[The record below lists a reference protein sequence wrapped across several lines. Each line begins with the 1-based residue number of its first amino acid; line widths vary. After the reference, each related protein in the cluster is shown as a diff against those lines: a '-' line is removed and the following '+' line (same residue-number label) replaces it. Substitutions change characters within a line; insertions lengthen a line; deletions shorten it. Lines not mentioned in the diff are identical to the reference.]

1 MKDFLIVMLA
11 LILPLEAQRQGLPPE
26 SFGTDT
32 YSLKYKL
39 GPIATKVAEA
49 TLSVEEATW
58 QQEEA
63 FLCHASIK
71 TSNIFRLFMAEE
83 YGGRTYMSALGL
95 DPLYSNL
102 PFHKNGMDS
111 KFEFIYNKDR
121 EVVEWNIVNV
131 KEDIHKE
138 FPLDGY
144 TMDLLAFSFYVR
156 TLDPA
161 EMTGSLQMN
170 TMLGRELVPIRVSY
184 FGEDPSYIKG
194 RSAYHYIVY
203 MTGRGMMENRSGD
216 EVNIWVDSQSRKLLG
231 LQIKLSTGSLVVK
244 IQQ

>member
-1 MKDFLIVMLA
+1 MKELLVLILA
-11 LILPLEAQRQGLPPE
+11 LILPLGGQRQQIPPE
-26 SFGTDT
+26 AYGTDT
-32 YSLKYKL
+32 YSLKYKF

-58 QQEEA
+58 QQEDA
-63 FLCHASIK
+63 YVCHASIK
-71 TSNIFRLFMAEE
+71 ASNIFRLFMAEE

-111 KFEFIYNKDR
+111 KFEFIYNKER

-144 TMDLLAFSFYVR
+144 TMDLLAFSLYVR
-156 TLDPA
+156 TLNPD
-161 EMTGSLQMN
+161 EMTGSLPMH
-170 TMLGRELVPIRVSY
+170 TMVGRELVPIRVSY

-231 LQIKLSTGSLVVK
+231 LQIKLNTGSLVVK